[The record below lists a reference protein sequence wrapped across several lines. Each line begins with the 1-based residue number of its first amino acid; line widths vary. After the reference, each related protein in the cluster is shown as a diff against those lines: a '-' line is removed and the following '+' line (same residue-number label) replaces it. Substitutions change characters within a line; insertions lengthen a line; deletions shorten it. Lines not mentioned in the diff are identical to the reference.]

1 LARSGE
7 EPWWEYAYS
16 TMFDSILQGRWSA
29 VSDEVVRLTGRSPT
43 TVGEVLRAAAPAG
56 KG

>member
-7 EPWWEYAYS
+7 EPWWQYAYS
-16 TMFDSILQGRWSA
+16 TMFDSILQKRWTA

-43 TVGEVLRAAAPAG
+43 SARELLRFS
-56 KG
+56 